1 MTDTSL
7 AILVLAAGQSTR
19 MKSATP
25 KVMHKLAGRS
35 LLGHVLANASALAPD
50 RTVIVTSPSI
60 EGEIKSAFPDATV
73 AVQSP
78 ALGTAH
84 AVLAAREALADFKG
98 RILVLY
104 GDNPLL
110 LPDTMQKMLD
120 ALEADEKT
128 ALTVTGF
135 RPADTAGYGRLMLND
150 EGLLVR
156 IVEHRDANPD
166 ELAVRFCNAGFM
178 AFAPGKIFNILDK
191 IGNDN
196 AKGEYYL
203 TDAVEVACAVG
214 QHCRSIECT
223 ADEAIGV
230 DSRERL
236 AAAEVAMQKRLRDR
250 VLDGGTTLIDPST
263 TWLSFDTELGQD
275 VLVEPSVFFG
285 PGVRVDSDVTIKAFS
300 HLEDCQIASGA
311 VIGPYARIR
320 PGTEIGA
327 DARIGNFVEVK
338 NASIEAGAK
347 ANHLS
352 YVGDAR
358 VGAGANLGAGTI
370 TCNYDGFLKSHTNIG
385 VGAFVG
391 SNSALIAPVT
401 IGDGAIIG
409 AGSTITKD
417 VGTDAIAVV
426 RADQVERKGL
436 AATFRKRK
444 QEEKDKRKK

>member
-1 MTDTSL
+1 LS
-7 AILVLAAGQSTR
+7 
-19 MKSATP
+19 
-25 KVMHKLAGRS
+25 
-35 LLGHVLANASALAPD
+35 HVLANAATLSPA
-50 RTVIVTSPSI
+50 RQVIVTSPGI
-60 EGEIKSAFPDATV
+60 EDEIAATFPDATV

-84 AVLAAREALADFKG
+84 AVLAARDALAGFDG

-110 LPDTMQKMLD
+110 LPDTMQGMLD
-120 ALEADEKT
+120 ALAADDK
-128 ALTVTGF
+128 AVLTVTGF
-135 RPADTAGYGRLMLND
+135 RPADTTGYGRLLLND
-150 EGLLVR
+150 AGELER
-156 IVEHRDANPD
+156 IVETRDANAD
-166 ELAVRFCNAGFM
+166 ELAVRLCNAGFM
-178 AFAPGKIFNILDK
+178 AFAPGVMFDLLDK

-196 AKGEYYL
+196 VKGEYYL
-203 TDAVEVACAVG
+203 TDAVEVACANG
-214 QHCRSIECT
+214 YHCRAIECT

-236 AAAEVAMQKRLRDR
+236 AAAEIAIQKRLRAR
-250 VLDGGTTLIDPST
+250 VLDGGTTLADPST
-263 TWLSFDTELGQD
+263 TWLSFDTALGQD

-285 PGVRVDSDVTIKAFS
+285 PGVRVDNDVTIKAFS
-300 HLEDCQIASGA
+300 HLENCHIASGA

-320 PGTEIGA
+320 PGTEIGE
-327 DARIGNFVEVK
+327 DARVGNFVEVK

-352 YVGDAR
+352 YIGDAR

-370 TCNYDGFLKSHTNIG
+370 TCNYDGFLKSHTDIG

-391 SNSALIAPVT
+391 SNSALVAPVT

-417 VGTDAIAVV
+417 VGTDGIAVV
-426 RADQVERKGL
+426 RAKQVERKGL
-436 AATFRKRK
+436 AAAFRKRK
-444 QEEKDKRKK
+444 QTEKNNRKK